1 MSSIILNTG
10 YYLKFD
16 KEGFPLER
24 YALRIE
30 DKCRLEEG
38 SEMYYYKNRKL
49 KMFK

>member
-16 KEGFPLER
+16 KEGFPLTR
-24 YALRIE
+24 YGLRIE
-30 DKCRLEEG
+30 DKYRLEEG
-38 SEMYYYKNRKL
+38 SEMYYYEKREV